1 MDCYF
6 YSGNSYILDFIW
18 FMKKF
23 LNKDGREFFSKNSN
37 TIIFVIFI
45 IITYLFFGVDEE
57 NILMDFLKYFTDI
70 LNIF

>member
-1 MDCYF
+1 VDCYS

-18 FMKKF
+18 FMKNF

-37 TIIFVIFI
+37 TFIFVIFI

>member
-1 MDCYF
+1 
-6 YSGNSYILDFIW
+6 
-18 FMKKF
+18 MKKI

>member
-1 MDCYF
+1 
-6 YSGNSYILDFIW
+6 
-18 FMKKF
+18 MKNF

-37 TIIFVIFI
+37 TFIFVIFI

>member
-1 MDCYF
+1 MDCYS

-18 FMKKF
+18 FMKNF

-37 TIIFVIFI
+37 TFIFVIFI